1 MNATFDHTKPTRIV
15 ALDGIYI
22 LSESGHY
29 EPYYEPDDPKLAY
42 PGLILAALA
51 VVAWVAF
58 IGIAYCAY
66 QALAALG
73 IV

>member
-1 MNATFDHTKPTRIV
+1 MNTHTKPTRIL

-42 PGLILAALA
+42 PGLILAALV

-58 IGIAYCAY
+58 IGAGYAIWRAVEAIA
-66 QALAALG
+66 G
-73 IV
+73 